1 MKTQP
6 VRLRGHHLSRIDGF
20 DMSREDYGKLM
31 VKTGYSEDPEDSFAT
46 ATYDFLHGL
55 KQHPQQK
62 VLVTAGEPDFIC
74 QRCPESKKA
83 QCVDHN
89 PKANPLYNTV
99 FWDESMSPKNRDE
112 ELANKEGLEIG
123 RVYSVDEIIKATAEQ
138 TRDFKSSLEDC

>member
-1 MKTQP
+1 MENQP
-6 VRLRGHHLSRIDGF
+6 IPLRGHHLSRINAF
-20 DMSREDYGKLM
+20 DMSRGNYGNLM
-31 VKTGYSEDPEDSFAT
+31 VKTGYSKDPADSFAT
-46 ATYDFLHGL
+46 KTYDFLQRL
-55 KQHPQQK
+55 KQHPSQE

-74 QRCPESKKA
+74 QRCPERKRA

-112 ELANKEGLEIG
+112 ELANNAGLEIG